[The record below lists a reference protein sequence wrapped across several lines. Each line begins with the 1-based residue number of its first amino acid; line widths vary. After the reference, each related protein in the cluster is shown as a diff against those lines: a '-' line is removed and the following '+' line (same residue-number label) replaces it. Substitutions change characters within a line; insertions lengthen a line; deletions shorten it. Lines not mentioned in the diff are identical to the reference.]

1 MASAGATSL
10 VVIADPGWRNERHI
24 VVGDLSLGWRTN
36 GASRLSCR
44 IPAREAHLFG
54 FDELLGRWIFHSGPC
69 GEWGGYVEDT
79 PVDMG
84 SGIME
89 LSCIDHGGLLTHSTV
104 PRTYRQFSSSPG
116 ALIKRAI
123 QDSGRDEPLWFDG
136 VSCDEDGSP
145 VTVEWRGEQTSRVV
159 QSLANGAGGLWTVR
173 TDDDK
178 LIDFT
183 YVSSPADERGSILL
197 YEGHNVIEG
206 SVRPTISQL
215 VNDILGIAND
225 RSWQQAAGARV
236 IDADSVLEFGRRRDT
251 RSYQGHTRASSIESV
266 ARADLA
272 RVSGVTGPV
281 SLQIP
286 DRNKILR
293 DLRDGQLVRLASSSA
308 NRRYDLTVTGRAHDT
323 TRGIVTVVGTVVES
337 E

>member
-1 MASAGATSL
+1 MSL

-44 IPAREAHLFG
+44 VRARDAHLLG
-54 FDELLGRWIFHSGPC
+54 YDELLGRWVYHSGPC
-69 GEWGGYVEDT
+69 GEWGGYIEDT

-104 PRTYRQFSSSPG
+104 PRTYRQLSSSPG

-123 QDSGRDEPLWFDG
+123 QDSAQDDPLWIDS
-136 VSCDEDGSP
+136 VDCDEDGSP
-145 VTVEWRGEQTSRVV
+145 VTVEWRGEQTARVV
-159 QSLANGAGGLWTVR
+159 QSLGTDGLWTVR
-173 TDDDK
+173 TDTDK
-178 LIDFT
+178 AITFT
-183 YVSSPADERGSILL
+183 YRSEPADKRGSILL
-197 YEGHNVIEG
+197 YEGHNVITG

-225 RSWQQAAGARV
+225 RDWQRAAGARV
-236 IDADSVLEFGRRRDT
+236 QDGDSIVTFGRRRAT
-251 RSYQGHTRASSIESV
+251 KSYQGHTRASSLQSV

-272 RVSGVTGPV
+272 NLSGVTGPV

-293 DLRDGQLVRLASSSA
+293 DLREGQVVLLASSSA

-323 TRGIVTVVGTVVES
+323 TQGIVTVVGTVVES
-337 E
+337 A